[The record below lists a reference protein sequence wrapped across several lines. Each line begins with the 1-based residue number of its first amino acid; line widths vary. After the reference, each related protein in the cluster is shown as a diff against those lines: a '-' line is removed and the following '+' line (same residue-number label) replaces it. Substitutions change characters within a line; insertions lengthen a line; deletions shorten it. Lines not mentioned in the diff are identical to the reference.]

1 MKSRVGSH
9 CLVFVNRERSSEV
22 IMHEMLIPEADLH
35 LRIKDL
41 YAVGPL
47 IGNVLQNMGFA
58 FVRSWRYVDYYF
70 EMQPISILQ

>member
-47 IGNVLQNMGFA
+47 SLLFCFTAGQFQNPCQ
-58 FVRSWRYVDYYF
+58 VRNRK
-70 EMQPISILQ
+70 P